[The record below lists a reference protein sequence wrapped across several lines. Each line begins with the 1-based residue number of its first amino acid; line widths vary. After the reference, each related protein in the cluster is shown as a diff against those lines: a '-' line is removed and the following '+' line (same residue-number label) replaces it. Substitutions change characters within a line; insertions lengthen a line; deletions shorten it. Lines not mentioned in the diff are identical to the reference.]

1 MDCLLDIGCEM
12 ILKSLWKAFLN
23 CKNTTVKHKHI
34 LHDQESHFFFKQTK
48 KKDKKVKKS
57 HKEKSKEEEKVEEH
71 KDKKEIVESRKES
84 R

>member
-1 MDCLLDIGCEM
+1 MS
-12 ILKSLWKAFLN
+12 SLFKKHFSN
-23 CKNTTVKHKHI
+23 VKNTIVKHKHI
-34 LHDQESHFFFKQTK
+34 LHDQESHIFFKQTK

-71 KDKKEIVESRKES
+71 KDKKEKVESRKES